1 MTALLSFLIDIP
13 EAPANFTIISSDSD
27 DHSIELNW
35 IASRDTVN
43 SSDEVE
49 DYVLE
54 QRLNGDAVQ
63 LVRKFIISSCL
74 YICVYTLY
82 LKHR

>member
-13 EAPANFTIISSDSD
+13 EAPANLTIMSCDSD
-27 DHSIELNW
+27 DHSIELSW

-54 QRLNGDAVQ
+54 QSLNGDAFQ
-63 LVRKFIISSCL
+63 LVRI
-74 YICVYTLY
+74 
-82 LKHR
+82 